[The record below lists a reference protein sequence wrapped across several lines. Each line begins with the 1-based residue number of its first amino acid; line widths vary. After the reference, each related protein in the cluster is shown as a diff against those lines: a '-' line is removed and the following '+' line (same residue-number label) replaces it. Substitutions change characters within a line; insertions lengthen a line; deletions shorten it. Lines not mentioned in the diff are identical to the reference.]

1 MDLSSHEWNGF
12 SYVRKNR
19 TQWAGTHM
27 TLEISDDPWTLDVK
41 GSGTSIYGF
50 RRHRIKSLAFTI
62 RGSLNIQTGMICLEK
77 QHGQG
82 KAVRYEGIL
91 NPYSRTS

>member
-1 MDLSSHEWNGF
+1 
-12 SYVRKNR
+12 
-19 TQWAGTHM
+19 M
-27 TLEISDDPWTLDVK
+27 TLEVSSDDPWTLDVK

-62 RGSLNIQTGMICLEK
+62 RGSLNIQTGMISLEK

>member
-1 MDLSSHEWNGF
+1 MNLK
-12 SYVRKNR
+12 V
-19 TQWAGTHM
+19 
-27 TLEISDDPWTLDVK
+27 SDDPWTLDVK

-62 RGSLNIQTGMICLEK
+62 RGSLNIHTGVISLEK

-82 KAVRYEGIL
+82 KAVRYEGIF